1 MMDKILT
8 NTFDSLALEEVKQIA
23 PKELSFQLPAET
35 LLRLQ
40 DKVVEKLRS
49 GGAAPAET
57 PTLSVLK
64 RRKLPKTLL
73 IAAIIAALLAAGA
86 LAAWLSGSR
95 FFSRFFGSESFD
107 IIEDYVMSDI
117 AEADDGI
124 LRLTLESALSDRHY
138 EYVVFSVER
147 LDGGSVAGFLPDV
160 DFEFSLAEPSR
171 LKPAWQYEM
180 LDTPENSDSCIYCL
194 AGIRSE
200 VPVTGLTMRLR
211 GLYSTED
218 GHRELTTD
226 VAIES
231 GFLPC
236 PLARGGESKGVIRNI
251 ELSPFSLWIDVYE
264 PWEQSDG
271 PVTEVPTHGVALKFR
286 DGETVGASAAQ
297 FSDREYLQ
305 SICWDAIQRPNGT
318 DRSLIFIRFLPLDIG
333 KVVSVVI
340 DGIEYPVRLDME

>member
-1 MMDKILT
+1 MDKMLT
-8 NTFDSLALEEVKQIA
+8 NTFDCFTLEEVEQIM
-23 PKELSFQLPAET
+23 PKELSFQLPGET

-40 DKVVEKLRS
+40 DKAVEKLRA
-49 GGAAPAET
+49 GGAAAEAVKPAR
-57 PTLSVLK
+57 PADRSK
-64 RRKLPKTLL
+64 FAKTLL
-73 IAAIIAALLAAGA
+73 IAAIIAVLLAAGA
-86 LAAWLSGSR
+86 LAAYLSGSR
-95 FFSRFFGSESFD
+95 FFARFFGSESFD
-107 IIEDYVMSDI
+107 IISDYVMSDV

-124 LRLTLESALSDRHY
+124 LRLTLESALSDGHY
-138 EYVVFSVER
+138 QYVVFSVER

-160 DFEFSLAEPSR
+160 DFEFTLAEPSR
-171 LKPAWQYEM
+171 LKPGWQYEM

-236 PLARGGESKGVIRNI
+236 PMARGGESEGVAQNI
-251 ELSPFSLWIDVYE
+251 ELSPFSLWIDVYG
-264 PWEQSDG
+264 PWERGDG
-271 PVTEVPTHGVALKFR
+271 PVTEVPTHGVVLKFR

-297 FSDREYLQ
+297 FSDGDYMK
-305 SICWDAIQRPNGT
+305 SIGWSAIQRPTAT
-318 DRSLIFIRFLPLDIG
+318 DQAMIFIRFLPLDIG
-333 KVVSVVI
+333 KVVSVVV
-340 DGIEYPVRLDME
+340 DGVEYPVTLDLG